1 MPYLEQA
8 GLPNKMADVFDAS
21 RPVSLDITGKKDSNM
36 ESKPYPTQPDN
47 PYSQY
52 SPTAYHQPDYS
63 QFDLVRATQYG
74 IFDRCLELID
84 KEGVDVNTLDKEN
97 VSALHWAAIN
107 NRMRIAEY
115 FVSKGAAVDQKGGIL
130 NATPLHWA
138 VRQGHLEMVVFLM
151 KHGADPASLDIEGCS
166 CLHVAVQ
173 HSQMGVVAY
182 LISKGMDVDQLDRN
196 GMSPLMWAAY
206 RCFGLELTRM
216 LLTMNASVPLA
227 DKFHKNTALHWAV
240 MSNNHNVIRILLKS
254 GASMDALNAEGQSPY
269 DLAKQKKSKWILV
282 QMDLLA
288 RDKGQGKPV
297 FLQSLTRDKAVQRYV
312 QIGLPFFVI
321 FAIGAILEY
330 SSSWFISLPLM
341 VAVGAIAYYTMQFFK
356 GNHFSSLIPLG
367 IYLATKVY
375 MYTTWFLFFWPY
387 VNSPFML
394 ISFFVNTFGL
404 YYCFYKSWKTDPG
417 YLHATTA
424 EQRKTII
431 ELVEK
436 NSFDF
441 TKFCSTC
448 LLQKPIRSK
457 HCSVCD
463 RCVAKFDHHC
473 PWVENCVGV
482 GNHLYFFGYLF
493 FLFGMI
499 LWYIYGGTVYYV
511 MACGPYPEGVWNA
524 ITQSTRCAPW
534 ITWGYANALFHVMW
548 VGALFFCQCYQLFW
562 LGMTTNERMNMSR
575 YSHFTDDN
583 GIQMLPFSRSL
594 LGNIADFINMSLCG
608 LVRPFQVDWY
618 RQYDCNLMRSQK
630 TV

>member
-367 IYLATKVY
+367 IYLATK
-375 MYTTWFLFFWPY
+375 
-387 VNSPFML
+387 
-394 ISFFVNTFGL
+394 
-404 YYCFYKSWKTDPG
+404 SWKTDPG

-548 VGALFFCQCYQLFW
+548 VGALFFCQCYQSFW
-562 LGMTTNERMNMSR
+562 
-575 YSHFTDDN
+575 SHFTNWWNSKKSEPITLDENMIIYGVAND
-583 GIQMLPFSRSL
+583 FSRG
-594 LGNIADFINMSLCG
+594 LGLNLCLIIAKHYIYTASRKEEEYYWEAFMAVLESKIQIEMHKSKKQIQL
-608 LVRPFQVDWY
+608 
-618 RQYDCNLMRSQK
+618 
-630 TV
+630 

>member
-1 MPYLEQA
+1 
-8 GLPNKMADVFDAS
+8 MADGFDSS
-21 RPVSLDITGKKDSNM
+21 RAVSLDKTGKKDSDM
-36 ESKPYPTQPDN
+36 ESKSYPTQPDN

-52 SPTAYHQPDYS
+52 SSTAHHQPDYS

-74 IFDRCLELID
+74 VFDRCHELVD

-97 VSALHWAAIN
+97 VSAIHWAAIN
-107 NRMRIAEY
+107 NRIRIAEY

-138 VRQGHLEMVVFLM
+138 VRQGHLEMIVFLM

-173 HSQMGVVAY
+173 HSQMGAVAY

-240 MSNNHNVIRILLKS
+240 MSNNHNVIRALLKA

-269 DLAKQKKSKWILV
+269 DLAKQKKSKWILF
-282 QMDLLA
+282 QMDLLSK
-288 RDKGQGKPV
+288 DKGQDKPV
-297 FLQSLTRDKAVQRYV
+297 FLQTLTRDKAVQRYI
-312 QIGLPFFVI
+312 QIGLPFFVL
-321 FAIGAILEY
+321 FSVGAILEY
-330 SSSWFISLPLM
+330 SSSWVMSLPLIT
-341 VAVGAIAYYTMQFFK
+341 AVGIISYYALQWFTLNYSHGSATVF
-356 GNHFSSLIPLG
+356 GWT
-367 IYLATKVY
+367 LATKAYLYYNILTVY
-375 MYTTWFLFFWPY
+375 LHYILSK
-387 VNSPFML
+387 VVLSRA
-394 ISFFVNTFGL
+394 SFFVNTVGL

-436 NSFDF
+436 NSFDL

-457 HCSVCD
+457 HCAVCD

-473 PWVENCVGV
+473 PWVEKLCGCWKPSVFLWLPV
-482 GNHLYFFGYLF
+482 

-511 MACGPYPEGVWNA
+511 MSCGPYPDGVWNV
-524 ITQSTRCAPW
+524 IVQSTHCAPW
-534 ITWGYANALFHVMW
+534 VTWGYINALFHVMW
-548 VGALFFCQCYQLFW
+548 VGALFFCQCYQIFW
-562 LGMTTNERMNMSR
+562 LAMTTNERLNMSR
-575 YSHFTDDN
+575 YSHFSHN
-583 GIQMLPFSRSL
+583 SGVQMSPFGRGL
-594 LGNIADFINMSLCG
+594 LGNIADFTNMSLCG
-608 LVRPFQVDWY
+608 LVRPLRVDWH
-618 RQYDCNLMRSQK
+618 RQYDCELTGTEK

>member
-1 MPYLEQA
+1 
-8 GLPNKMADVFDAS
+8 MADVFDGVQAS
-21 RPVSLDITGKKDSNM
+21 FDKTEMKGSAM
-36 ESKPYPTQPDN
+36 ESKPYPTQPEN
-47 PYSQY
+47 PYGQY
-52 SPTAYHQPDYS
+52 SPTYHQPDYS

-74 IFDRCLELID
+74 IFDRCLELVD

-107 NRMRIAEY
+107 NRIRIAEY
-115 FVSKGAAVDQKGGIL
+115 FVSKGAVVDQKGGIL

-138 VRQGHLEMVVFLM
+138 VRQGHLEMIVFLM
-151 KHGADPASLDIEGCS
+151 KHGADPSSLDIEGCS

-173 HSQMGVVAY
+173 HSQMGAVAY

-240 MSNNHNVIRILLKS
+240 MSNNHNVIRILLKA
-254 GASMDALNAEGQSPY
+254 GASMDALNAEGQSAY
-269 DLAKQKKSKWILV
+269 DLATQKKSKWIVV

-288 RDKGQGKPV
+288 RDKGEGKPA
-297 FLQSLTRDKAVQRYV
+297 FLQSLTKDKTVLRYV

-330 SSSWFISLPLM
+330 SASSLMSLPLM
-341 VAVGAIAYYTMQFFK
+341 VAVGIIAYYTMQIFK
-356 GNHFSSLIPLG
+356 GARFSSLIPLG
-367 IYLATKVY
+367 VYLATKVY
-375 MYTTWFLFFWPY
+375 KYTTWFLFFWPY
-387 VNSPFML
+387 VNTPFIL
-394 ISFFVNTFGL
+394 ASFFVNTVGL
-404 YYCFYKSWKTDPG
+404 YYCFYKAWKTDPG
-417 YLHATTA
+417 YLHATSA

-448 LLQKPIRSK
+448 LLRKPIRSK

-482 GNHLYFFGYLF
+482 GNHLYFFWYLF

-499 LWYIYGGTVYYV
+499 LWYIYGGVVYYV

-524 ITQSTRCAPW
+524 ITHSLRCAPW
-534 ITWGYANALFHVMW
+534 ITWGFANALFHVMW
-548 VGALFFCQCYQLFW
+548 VGALFFCQCYQIFW
-562 LGMTTNERMNMSR
+562 LGMTTNERLNMSR
-575 YSHFTDDN
+575 YPHFTDNN
-583 GIQMLPFSRSL
+583 GIQMTPFSRSL
-594 LGNIADFINMSLCG
+594 LGNIADFMNMSLCG

-618 RQYDCNLMRSQK
+618 RQYDSNLARTQK